1 MNKASSEYHYMSTH
15 EPLETRKNHNELL
28 LQEDSS
34 MFLLQCEHLFTP
46 SNFTLAARL
55 FATSEGTLYRFYGSF
70 FRTDVPSRIGGWRGT
85 ALAALFHPP
94 SSEPDVLVSK
104 HPARQFPLLS

>member
-1 MNKASSEYHYMSTH
+1 MSTH

-70 FRTDVPSRIGGWRGT
+70 F
-85 ALAALFHPP
+85 
-94 SSEPDVLVSK
+94 
-104 HPARQFPLLS
+104 